1 VQPENSP
8 LSQIAGARLHAVLRQ
23 FRTDEPVRPVPL
35 PDGARVWLIT
45 RYAEA
50 RQALADPRLSKRIAR
65 GITSGNRA
73 GGPMSHH
80 MLSSDPPDHT
90 RLRRI
95 VSAGFTARRVER
107 LEPRIAQITDGLLDA
122 MAGHDEVDLIDAF
135 AFPLPIQVICELLRV
150 PSDDQASFRSWS
162 NTIVSG
168 GLGEDQSRV
177 TELGEVLGQLVAY
190 ITRLLADKRRAPA
203 DDLLSALLG
212 RGEGGRGEGGREE
225 ADRLT
230 EDELISMVFLMLIAG
245 HETTVNLIGS
255 GTYLLLTHPDQRD
268 RLVADPALLP
278 KAVEE
283 FLRFE
288 PPVQTS
294 TFRIAAEP
302 VEYAGVTIPAGE
314 PVLISLLSANR
325 DDSVFTDADRFDMA
339 RRDAGHLAFGHGIH
353 FCLGAALAR
362 LEGRIAIGTL
372 LQRFPRLRL
381 AVDPDEL
388 AWRPGL
394 LIRGLVRLP
403 VRLR

>member
-1 VQPENSP
+1 MSE
-8 LSQIAGARLHAVLRQ
+8 ITGAHPHGRLRQ
-23 FRTDEPVRPVPL
+23 LRTEEPVRAVPL
-35 PDGARVWLIT
+35 PDGARVWLVT

-107 LEPRIAQITDGLLDA
+107 LEPRIAEIAEGLLDA
-122 MAGHDEVDLIDAF
+122 MDGRDEVDLIDAF
-135 AFPLPIQVICELLRV
+135 AFPLPIQVICELLGV

-168 GLGEDQSRV
+168 GLGEDPGRAS
-177 TELGEVLGQLVAY
+177 ELREVLGQLAGY

-203 DDLLSALLG
+203 DDVLSALLG
-212 RGEGGRGEGGREE
+212 VRDESE
-225 ADRLT
+225 RLT
-230 EDELISMVFLMLIAG
+230 EDELVSMVFLMLIAG
-245 HETTVNLIGS
+245 HETTVNLIAN

-268 RLVADPALLP
+268 RLVAEPGLLP
-278 KAVEE
+278 NAIEE

-314 PVLISLLSANR
+314 PVLISLLSANH
-325 DDSVFTDADRFDMA
+325 DESVFADAARFDVA
-339 RRDAGHLAFGHGIH
+339 RFETTRRDAGHLAFGHGIH

-372 LQRFPRLRL
+372 LRRFPGLRL

-394 LIRGLVRLP
+394 LIRGLVQLP